1 MTPAAKRELLKALRP
16 RYLKASKAEKSRILD
31 EFVAATGYHRK
42 YAIHLLKNG
51 PPPPRGG
58 LRRTPPTPYT
68 REVVAAFV
76 QVWEA
81 SGYLCSK
88 RLHPFMGELLDSL
101 ERHDELVFEPRL
113 KALLC
118 QMSPATI
125 DRKLQH
131 ARAQQGR
138 QRGLSTTKPGTL
150 LKDAIPIR
158 TFADWNEQQPGFV
171 EVDLVAHCGD
181 TTAGTYLNTLC
192 LVDIDTHWCE
202 LAVLPNKG
210 RTATFDAIKLLRQHL
225 PFPLLGLDS
234 DNGSEFIND
243 QLFRYCQAEHITF
256 TRSRPYRKNDQAH
269 VEQKNWSAVRRV
281 VGYDRYESPQALA
294 LLAVIYADLR
304 LFINFFQ
311 PTMKLLEKS
320 RQGSKVRKRYAPAQ
334 TPYQRVITSPLVADE
349 RKAALRQLYP
359 SLNPLALQ
367 RQIEAHLRQ
376 LWHLDW

>member
-1 MTPAAKRELLKALRP
+1 MTPAAKRELLKAWRP
-16 RYLKASKAEKSRILD
+16 RYLKASKAEKGRILD

-42 YAIHLLKNG
+42 YAIHVLKNG
-51 PPPPRGG
+51 SPPCRARRRG
-58 LRRTPPTPYT
+58 TQSPDT
-68 REVVAAFV
+68 RDVVAALV

-101 ERHDELVFEPRL
+101 ERHHELVFEPGI

-118 QMSPATI
+118 QMSPATL
-125 DRKLQH
+125 DRKLQR
-131 ARAQQGR
+131 ARAQRGR

-150 LKDAIPIR
+150 LKAAIPIR

-192 LVDIDTHWCE
+192 LVDIGTHWCD
-202 LAVLPNKG
+202 LAALPNKG
-210 RTATFDAIKLLRQHL
+210 QAATFAALKTLRQQL
-225 PFPLLGLDS
+225 PFALLGRDS
-234 DNGSEFIND
+234 DNGSEFINA
-243 QLFRYCQAEHITF
+243 QLLRSCQTEQITF

-281 VGYDRYESPQALA
+281 IGYDRYESPQAQAWLTA
-294 LLAVIYADLR
+294 IYADLR

-320 RQGSKVRKRYAPAQ
+320 RQGSKVHKRYAPAQ
-334 TPYQRVITSPLVADE
+334 TPYQRVIASPHIADE
-349 RKAALRQLYP
+349 NQAALRQLYL

-367 RQIEAHLRQ
+367 RQIEAHLHQ
-376 LWHLDW
+376 LWHLDL

>member
-16 RYLKASKAEKSRILD
+16 RYLKASKAEKGRILD
-31 EFVAATGYHRK
+31 GFVAATGYHRK

-51 PPPPRGG
+51 PPRRRAA
-58 LRRTPPTPYT
+58 LRRTTSTPYT
-68 REVVAAFV
+68 RDVVHALV

-81 SGYLCSK
+81 SGHLCSK

-101 ERHDELVFEPRL
+101 ERHHELVFAPRI
-113 KALLC
+113 KILLC

-125 DRKLQH
+125 DRKLRR
-131 ARAQQGR
+131 ARAR
-138 QRGLSTTKPGTL
+138 RRSRRGLSTTKPGTL

-181 TTAGTYLNTLC
+181 TTTGTYLNTLC
-192 LVDIDTHWCE
+192 LVDIHTHWCE
-202 LAVLPNKG
+202 LAALPNKG
-210 RTATFDAIKLLRQHL
+210 QAATFAALKRLRQQL

-234 DNGSEFIND
+234 DNGAEFINN
-243 QLFRYCQAEHITF
+243 QLFRYCLTEHITF

-269 VEQKNWSAVRRV
+269 VEQKNWSVVRRV
-281 VGYDRYESPQALA
+281 IGYHRYESPQAQS
-294 LLAVIYADLR
+294 LLAAIYTDLR

-311 PTMKLLEKS
+311 PTLKLREKIRHGSKLL
-320 RQGSKVRKRYAPAQ
+320 KRYAPAR
-334 TPYQRVITSPLVADE
+334 TPFQRVIASPFIPDE
-349 RKAALRQLYP
+349 NKAALHQLYL

-367 RQIEAHLRQ
+367 RQIEAHLHQ
-376 LWHLDW
+376 LWHLDL